1 MRWGDCGHAAKSS
14 SRFPDSSPWPRWR
27 RTSAPSVTDRST
39 TTTCARLARSSETDD
54 ANSADRCR
62 RQHGDWYHAP
72 APPVAHQVVL
82 TDINPLP
89 DLEQFAGCDFHQL
102 DIQAGVGL
110 ERAIEGCDLLLH
122 APAWHGIHS
131 RVKTEVDYW
140 RLNVDGA
147 FWAMQAARTCGVTRV
162 VFLLS
167 MSWFGHYEKYGFTKR
182 IGEELC
188 EYHRQR
194 NGIRYV
200 IVRPH
205 DFTPWGT
212 DWLNGY
218 GARLLY
224 GGVDRDDVLECV
236 RLAVESLAGPAPV
249 GGLEGNVVH
258 AVRPNAFTESD
269 LMGWED
275 DPPAVCEDIFPGS
288 RDLLSWYPIDVARRP
303 SVIDPVGAGE
313 IGYRP
318 CQHFGTF
325 LAELARLTPEQ
336 VAAKCCRY

>member
-1 MRWGDCGHAAKSS
+1 M
-14 SRFPDSSPWPRWR
+14 
-27 RTSAPSVTDRST
+27 
-39 TTTCARLARSSETDD
+39 
-54 ANSADRCR
+54 
-62 RQHGDWYHAP
+62 
-72 APPVAHQVVL
+72 

>member
-1 MRWGDCGHAAKSS
+1 MDDGFQRTVVPLTGTDHREPESA
-14 SRFPDSSPWPRWR
+14 RVPDPP
-27 RTSAPSVTDRST
+27 
-39 TTTCARLARSSETDD
+39 
-54 ANSADRCR
+54 R
-62 RQHGDWYHAP
+62 RQQDSLPGPVDRVRATP
-72 APPVAHQVVL
+72 RTARVQRRVPPRSGSFKFDPH
-82 TDINPLP
+82 
-89 DLEQFAGCDFHQL
+89 
-102 DIQAGVGL
+102 IQQ
-110 ERAIEGCDLLLH
+110 E
-122 APAWHGIHS
+122 
-131 RVKTEVDYW
+131 T
-140 RLNVDGA
+140 
-147 FWAMQAARTCGVTRV
+147 Q
-162 VFLLS
+162 
-167 MSWFGHYEKYGFTKR
+167 KYGFTKR

-275 DPPAVCEDIFPGS
+275 DPPAYAKTFFRALAIFSAGTPSMWRVGPASSTRSERARLDTVRASTSVPSWPSSPGS
-288 RDLLSWYPIDVARRP
+288 RRTGRRKVLPVLKHERDPFGSPQLCGCRPRPAHGPAAATDQVGPGPWVAGRP
-303 SVIDPVGAGE
+303 P
-313 IGYRP
+313 R
-318 CQHFGTF
+318 F
-325 LAELARLTPEQ
+325 
-336 VAAKCCRY
+336 